1 MRGQIREAKVRAV
14 ARATAAAAAAA
25 AAARDIAAAPEP
37 LGEDET
43 DLETFKF
50 LFARMYSWC
59 GNMSVQGHSRGSRRG
74 GQGRE
79 VTGGDLG
86 CPAPPHLEH
95 RNSGSVGA
103 GGELAG
109 PAQEKGG
116 GEKDCQM
123 ID

>member
-14 ARATAAAAAAA
+14 TRATAAAAAAA

-59 GNMSVQGHSRGSRRG
+59 GNMSMQGHSRGSRRG

-86 CPAPPHLEH
+86 RPAPPHLEH

-103 GGELAG
+103 GGELAVSRKKR
-109 PAQEKGG
+109 E
-116 GEKDCQM
+116 GEKR
-123 ID
+123 IVK

>member
-50 LFARMYSWC
+50 MFCQGTVVLHLNEYHWC
-59 GNMSVQGHSRGSRRG
+59 VSRASYVWHPAD
-74 GQGRE
+74 E
-79 VTGGDLG
+79 VDL
-86 CPAPPHLEH
+86 
-95 RNSGSVGA
+95 
-103 GGELAG
+103 
-109 PAQEKGG
+109 
-116 GEKDCQM
+116 
-123 ID
+123 